1 MLAAFTSD
9 ATSASPAAAMK
20 MLCLQ
25 TMKAYWIK
33 HDGTNATLELRELP
47 VPQPGTGQLLLRVRA
62 ASLNRGDLL
71 GAIAFHRAPEGRPA
85 GVDAAGEV
93 HAVGDGVRDF
103 KRGDRVMARA
113 RGCFAEYVLVDQ
125 NLATVVPA
133 NLSWEQAGAIPISYV
148 TAWEAL
154 VQFGRLKPTETLL
167 IAGASS
173 GVGVCSIQLA
183 TVIGAKVI
191 ALSTSPSK
199 LERLRELGA
208 EVGLAV
214 QRGEDF
220 STRVLEA
227 TAKKGVDVAVNLVGG
242 TVFAACQ
249 RSLSPFGRLVIVG
262 YVDGVMRAEV
272 DLEAIHTKRL
282 EIVGISNAPLSPA
295 MRAEATRGFN
305 ADVLPAI
312 IDGRIEPVI
321 DRVFAFDELRVAKA
335 YVESGAQ
342 IGKVV
347 VRID

>member
-1 MLAAFTSD
+1 
-9 ATSASPAAAMK
+9 
-20 MLCLQ
+20 
-25 TMKAYWIK
+25 MKAYWIK
-33 HDGTNATLELRELP
+33 HDGTNAALELRELP
-47 VPQPGTGQLLLRVRA
+47 VPQPAPGQLLLRVRA

-93 HAVGDGVRDF
+93 HAVGEGVRDF

-113 RGCFAEYVLVDQ
+113 RGCFAEYVPVDQ
-125 NLATVVPA
+125 NLATHVPA

-154 VQFGRLKPTETLL
+154 VQFGRLKPDETAL

-183 TVIGAKVI
+183 KVIGAQVI
-191 ALSTSPSK
+191 AVSTSPRK

-208 EVGLAV
+208 DAGVAV
-214 QRGEDF
+214 ARGEDF
-220 STRVLEA
+220 SARVLEA
-227 TAKKGVDVAVNLVGG
+227 TADRGVDVAVNLVGG

-249 RSLSPFGRLVIVG
+249 RSLATFGRLVIVG
-262 YVDGVMRAEV
+262 YVDGVMSAEV

-305 ADVLPAI
+305 RDVLPAI
-312 IDGRIEPVI
+312 IDGRIKPVI
-321 DRVFAFDELRVAKA
+321 DRVFAFDELPAAKA
-335 YVESGAQ
+335 HVESGAQ